1 MEWRVRSGLDNGEGA
16 GRRGLAALWLG
27 YDPTGSDDRGEDGGG
42 RVVVTE
48 LATGLLGIVIN

>member
-1 MEWRVRSGLDNGEGA
+1 MRELG
-16 GRRGLAALWLG
+16 GRDLAALWLG
-27 YDPTGSDDRGEDGGG
+27 YDPTGSDDRGDGGGG